1 METIAENFRK
11 VRDAVAEAAQRY
23 GRDPASIRIV
33 AISKTRTVADIR
45 AALATGASDM
55 GENRLQEA
63 LPKVAAIGH
72 AAVWHFVGH
81 VQSNKA
87 AKVAAA
93 FDLVHS
99 VDSGKLAGALGRH
112 ARLADRILEVLIQ
125 VNTTGEESKTG
136 CRPEMALELIA
147 QAAATDGLRVRGLMT
162 IGPHTD
168 DQKQIAR
175 AFRQLRRLRED
186 AQRLQA
192 DLLDILSMGM
202 SGDYPLA
209 IAEGATHLRIGTAIF
224 GRREPVGHTGAPREA
239 TCD

>member
-1 METIAENFRK
+1 MNGIAENFQR
-11 VRDAVAEAAQRY
+11 VCDAVAEDAQRY
-23 GRDPASIRIV
+23 GRDPASVRIV

-45 AALATGASDM
+45 AAVAAGATDM

-63 LPKVAAIGH
+63 LPKVAAIGP
-72 AAVWHFVGH
+72 AVIWHFVGH

-99 VDSGKLAGALGRH
+99 VVSGKLAGALGRH
-112 ARLADRILEVLIQ
+112 ARLAGRTLDVLIQ
-125 VNTTGEESKTG
+125 VNTSGDESKTG
-136 CRPEMALELIA
+136 CRPEAVPDLVARAVAIEGI
-147 QAAATDGLRVRGLMT
+147 RVRGLMT

-168 DQKQIAR
+168 DQKRIAG
-175 AFRQLRRLRED
+175 AFRQLRRLLED
-186 AQRLQA
+186 AQRLQPE
-192 DLLDILSMGM
+192 LLDVLSMGM

-224 GRREPVGHTGAPREA
+224 GRREPVGHTGAPQEA
-239 TCD
+239 ICD